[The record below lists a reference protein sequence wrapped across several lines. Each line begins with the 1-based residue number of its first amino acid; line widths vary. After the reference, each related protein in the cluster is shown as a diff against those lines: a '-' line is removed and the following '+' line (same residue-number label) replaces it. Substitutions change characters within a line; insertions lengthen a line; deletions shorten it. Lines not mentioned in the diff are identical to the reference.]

1 MTLIEH
7 SHLGLLKDRPP
18 WRPGK
23 VHESH
28 GALLQPL
35 TVMTAKIAKKKHRV
49 IQNTCAY
56 LDVICFFLGGNY
68 DKNLCTQTIFS
79 NVSSR

>member
-7 SHLGLLKDRPP
+7 SHLGLLKERPP

-28 GALLQPL
+28 GALLQP
-35 TVMTAKIAKKKHRV
+35 TDMTAKIAKKKHRV
-49 IQNTCAY
+49 IQNTYAY
-56 LDVICFFLGGNY
+56 LDVICFCFFLGGNY
-68 DKNLCTQTIFS
+68 DKNLCT
-79 NVSSR
+79 